1 MKKFTLTSKL
11 LLTVFIF
18 FVSVGIAQA
27 QKGTIKGM
35 VKDERGPLA
44 NASVTIEGKNNGT
57 TTNDNGEYILKVD
70 PGSYNI
76 LISYVG
82 LKVQRIPVSVA
93 AGETVTATGNTMV
106 AEKTLEGVMIVGSR
120 SNIARTS
127 VQTAVPVDIISAKDL
142 TATGQVEPTQMLN
155 FVAPSFNSSRQTIAD
170 GTDHIDPATLRGL
183 GPDQVLVLVD
193 GKRYHNTALINV
205 NGTIG
210 RGSVGTDLNS
220 LPPSAIERIEVL
232 RDGAAAQY
240 GSDAIAGVINVVLKK
255 SPSPLTFKTY
265 TGAQYAGDGFV
276 YNFGLNKGVKL
287 GKQGYLNI
295 SGDLRHREPTERSG
309 VYTGTVYTSN
319 VAADNALI
327 DQRGFSREHNLHIG
341 QSKLLNTGFVVSAGS
356 PVKENSTTQ
365 IYLNAGYNYR
375 KGVAAGFYRYPKQ
388 TSQVIA
394 ELYPDGFLPEI
405 NSKINDKSF
414 TAGIKG
420 ITKSGWNWDISD
432 IYGGNSFRFDLTNSN
447 NASQYADGA
456 NAQTEFY
463 AGTLKFNQNTLNA
476 NFSKDLGEK
485 VNLQSFN
492 VAFGAE
498 YRIDN
503 YQIIAGEE
511 ASYKNYDPNS
521 GRVGGAQVF
530 PGFQPENAVDKS
542 RNVVAGYVD
551 LESDINSKFL
561 VDLAGRYEH
570 YSDFGGN
577 LAGKLALRYKI
588 SDYFSLRGGV
598 SNGFRAPS
606 IHQRFFS
613 AVSTVFI
620 NTTSGTVP
628 FQQGTFRNNSDIA
641 AAFGIPSLKA
651 EKSINYSIG
660 VTSKPARNVSITVD
674 AYQIEIRDRIVLT
687 GSFTKSNPTVAAI
700 LANYPDV
707 NSAIFFTNAIN
718 TRTQGIDIVTSADL
732 KINNGSLN
740 ITLAGNLNKTRLFGT
755 VQTTSKL
762 PADSLNTNT
771 LFNIEERGRIEH
783 GQPDTKFALS
793 LNYKINKWNLVFRT
807 TRFGKVSTIFNGT
820 DRTRDEYFSDKYASD
835 VALSYRPAKIIQITI
850 GANNIADVYPDK
862 LKNFANTSD
871 NRFQY
876 SRSSTQFG
884 FNGGFYYASL
894 NFTF

>member
-1 MKKFTLTSKL
+1 MKKFTLASKL
-11 LLTVFIF
+11 LMTVFIF

-82 LKVQRIPVSVA
+82 LKVQRIPISVA

-255 SPSPLTFKTY
+255 SPSPLTFKAY

-276 YNFGLNKGVKL
+276 YNFGLNKGIKL

-295 SGDLRHREPTERSG
+295 SGDLRNREPTERSG
-309 VYTGTVYTSN
+309 VYTGTVYTSD
-319 VAADNALI
+319 VAMDNALI

-341 QSKLLNTGFVVSAGS
+341 QSKLLNTGFVISAGA

-365 IYLNAGYNYR
+365 IYFNAGYNYR

-420 ITKSGWNWDISD
+420 ITKTGWNWDISD
-432 IYGGNSFRFDLTNSN
+432 IYGGNSFRFDVTNSN
-447 NASQYADGA
+447 NASQYAEGA

-530 PGFQPENAVDKS
+530 PGFQPENAVDEN

-561 VDLAGRYEH
+561 VDLAGRYER

-620 NTTSGTVP
+620 NTTSGTLP

-740 ITLAGNLNKTRLFGT
+740 ITLAGNLNKTRLFGD

-771 LFNIEERGRIEH
+771 LFNIEERGRMEH

-820 DRTRDEYFSDKYASD
+820 DRTRDEYFSDKYVSD

-871 NRFQY
+871 NRFLY

>member
-255 SPSPLTFKTY
+255 LPSPLTFKTY

-341 QSKLLNTGFVVSAGS
+341 QSKLLNTGFVISAGA

-432 IYGGNSFRFDLTNSN
+432 IYGGNSFRFDVTNSN
-447 NASQYADGA
+447 NASQYADSA

-530 PGFQPENAVDKS
+530 PGFQPENAVDEN

-771 LFNIEERGRIEH
+771 LFNIEERGRMEH
-783 GQPDTKFALS
+783 GQPATKFALS

-807 TRFGKVSTIFNGT
+807 TRFGTVSTIFNGT
-820 DRTRDEYFSDKYASD
+820 DRTRDEYFSDKYVSD
-835 VALSYRPAKIIQITI
+835 VALSYRPAKIIQIT
-850 GANNIADVYPDK
+850 
-862 LKNFANTSD
+862 
-871 NRFQY
+871 
-876 SRSSTQFG
+876 
-884 FNGGFYYASL
+884 
-894 NFTF
+894 

>member
-1 MKKFTLTSKL
+1 MRNFTFTCKL
-11 LLTVFIF
+11 LLTIFILT
-18 FVSVGIAQA
+18 VSAGFAQA
-27 QKGTIKGM
+27 QKGTIKGV

-44 NASVTIEGKNNGT
+44 NASATVEGKNNGT
-57 TTNDNGEYILKVD
+57 TTNDNGEYTLKVD

-82 LKVQRIPVSVA
+82 LKVQRVPVSVS
-93 AGETVTATGNTMV
+93 AGETVTAVSNAMV
-106 AEKTLEGVMIVGSR
+106 TEKTLEGVMVVGSR

-127 VQTAVPVDIISAKDL
+127 VQTAVPVDIISAKEL
-142 TATGQVEPTQMLN
+142 AATGQVEPTQMLN

-255 SPSPLTFKTY
+255 SPSPATFKAY

-276 YNFGLNKGVKL
+276 YNFGLNKGFKL

-295 SGDLRHREPTERSG
+295 SGDFRHREPTERSG
-309 VYTGTVYTSN
+309 YYTGTVYTSD
-319 VAADNALI
+319 VAMDNQLIAD
-327 DQRGFSREHNLHIG
+327 RGFSREHNLHIG
-341 QSKLLNTGFVVSAGS
+341 QSKLLNTGFVISAGA

-365 IYLNAGYNYR
+365 IYFNAGYNYR
-375 KGVAAGFYRYPKQ
+375 EGQAAGFYRYPKQ

-394 ELYPDGFLPEI
+394 ELYPDGFLPLI

-420 ITKSGWNWDISD
+420 ISKSGWNWDVSD
-432 IYGGNSFRFDLTNSN
+432 IYGGNSFRFDVTNSN
-447 NASQYADGA
+447 NASQFAEGA

-463 AGTLKFNQNTLNA
+463 AGTLKFNQNTLNV
-476 NFSKDLGEK
+476 NFSKDLGQK

-492 VAFGAE
+492 LAFGAE

-511 ASYKNYDPNS
+511 ASYKNYDPTS

-530 PGFQPENAVDKS
+530 PGFQPENAVDEN
-542 RNVVAGYVD
+542 RNVVAGYID
-551 LESDINSKFL
+551 LESDLSNKFL
-561 VDLAGRYEH
+561 MDVAGRYEY
-570 YSDFGGN
+570 YSDFGSN
-577 LAGKLALRYKI
+577 VAGKLALRYKV
-588 SDYFSLRGGV
+588 SDYFSLRGGI

-620 NTTSGTVP
+620 NTTSGTIP

-641 AAFGIPSLKA
+641 AAFGIPSLEA
-651 EKSINYSIG
+651 EKSVNYSLG
-660 VTSKPARNVSITVD
+660 VTSNPARNVSITVD

-700 LANYPDV
+700 LSNYPDV

-718 TRTQGIDIVTSADL
+718 TRTRGIDIVTSADVR
-732 KINNGSLN
+732 INSGSLN
-740 ITLAGNLNKTRLFGT
+740 ITFAGNLNKTRLFGD

-793 LNYKINKWNLVFRT
+793 FNYKINKLNLVFRT

-820 DRTRDEYFSDKYASD
+820 DRSRDEYFSDKYVSD
-835 VALSYRPAKIIQITI
+835 VALSYRPAKMIQITI

-876 SRSSTQFG
+876 SRNSTQFG

>member
-18 FVSVGIAQA
+18 FVSVGIVQA
-27 QKGTIKGM
+27 QKGTIKGI

-44 NASVTIEGKNNGT
+44 NASVTLEGKNNGT
-57 TTNDNGEYILKVD
+57 TTNENGEYILKVE

-82 LKVQRIPVSVA
+82 LKIQRIPVSVA
-93 AGETVTATGNTMV
+93 AGETVTATANTMV

-255 SPSPLTFKTY
+255 APSPLTLKTY

-276 YNFGLNKGVKL
+276 YNFGLNKGIKL

-295 SGDLRHREPTERSG
+295 SGDYRHREPTERSG
-309 VYTGTVYTSN
+309 VYTGTVYTSD
-319 VAADNALI
+319 VPTDNALI
-327 DQRGFSREHNLHIG
+327 EQRGFSREHNLHIG
-341 QSKLLNTGFVVSAGS
+341 QSKLLNTGFVISAGA

-365 IYLNAGYNYR
+365 IYFNAGYNYR
-375 KGVAAGFYRYPKQ
+375 EGVAAGFYRYPKQ

-420 ITKSGWNWDISD
+420 VTKTGWNWDISD
-432 IYGGNSFRFDLTNSN
+432 IYGGNSFRFDVTNSN
-447 NASQYADGA
+447 NASQYAEGA

-530 PGFQPENAVDKS
+530 PGFQPENAVDEN

-551 LESDINSKFL
+551 LESDITQQ
-561 VDLAGRYEH
+561 
-570 YSDFGGN
+570 
-577 LAGKLALRYKI
+577 I
-588 SDYFSLRGGV
+588 SC
-598 SNGFRAPS
+598 
-606 IHQRFFS
+606 
-613 AVSTVFI
+613 
-620 NTTSGTVP
+620 
-628 FQQGTFRNNSDIA
+628 
-641 AAFGIPSLKA
+641 
-651 EKSINYSIG
+651 
-660 VTSKPARNVSITVD
+660 
-674 AYQIEIRDRIVLT
+674 
-687 GSFTKSNPTVAAI
+687 
-700 LANYPDV
+700 
-707 NSAIFFTNAIN
+707 
-718 TRTQGIDIVTSADL
+718 
-732 KINNGSLN
+732 
-740 ITLAGNLNKTRLFGT
+740 
-755 VQTTSKL
+755 
-762 PADSLNTNT
+762 
-771 LFNIEERGRIEH
+771 
-783 GQPDTKFALS
+783 
-793 LNYKINKWNLVFRT
+793 
-807 TRFGKVSTIFNGT
+807 
-820 DRTRDEYFSDKYASD
+820 
-835 VALSYRPAKIIQITI
+835 
-850 GANNIADVYPDK
+850 
-862 LKNFANTSD
+862 
-871 NRFQY
+871 
-876 SRSSTQFG
+876 
-884 FNGGFYYASL
+884 
-894 NFTF
+894 

>member
-432 IYGGNSFRFDLTNSN
+432 IYGGNSFRFDVTNSN